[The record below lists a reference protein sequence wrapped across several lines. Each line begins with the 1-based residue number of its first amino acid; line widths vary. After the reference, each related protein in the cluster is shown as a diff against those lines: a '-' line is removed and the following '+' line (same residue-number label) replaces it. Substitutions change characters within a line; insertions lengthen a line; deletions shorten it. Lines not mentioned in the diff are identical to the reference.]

1 MGAGIEPLTRSGI
14 PMAEKISVKASE
26 TDSDEI
32 DLGRLLGTLL
42 DHRWLIIGV
51 TAIFTIIGILY
62 ATLATP
68 IYRSDALIQ
77 VEQNTSNS
85 LLKDIASVLPDAKP
99 ESAAE
104 IELIKSRMV
113 VGKTVSDL
121 SLDIVVQQKYFPIFG
136 KGFSR
141 LMNDEP
147 NKIAVSKL
155 EIPTSWQD
163 EWFELR
169 VIDDSTYE
177 VDAGNSIKIEGKVG
191 QLVKKDNLSILVS
204 DIQAEKGTVFR
215 LKKSN
220 VVTAINNILEDLK
233 VADKGKDTG
242 VLSLS
247 YQGEDSELTNKI
259 LNSISQNYLQQNVE
273 RKSEEAGKSLE
284 FLKEQL
290 PHVRSSLDESD
301 NKLNSYRQKNESVDL
316 TLEAKSVLET
326 MVSVE
331 SQLNELTFKEAEISK
346 LYTKEHPAYR
356 ALMEKRKILEEEREK
371 INKRVGAMP
380 KTQQEILRL
389 TRDVNVGQEVY
400 MQLLNK
406 QQELSI
412 NKASTVGN
420 VRIIDPAALKI
431 KPVEPKKIVILLLSM
446 ISGVVIS
453 MSFVILKTL
462 LHKGIESPEQLEEL
476 GINVYASVPLSE
488 WQQKKDRALLGRN
501 KKANTRSTD
510 LLAVGNPTD
519 LAIEAIRSLRT
530 SLHFAMME
538 AKNNVLMISGAS
550 PAIGKT
556 FISAN
561 LGAVIAQS
569 GQRVLIV
576 DSDMRK
582 GYAHEL
588 LGTQSTDGL
597 SDILSGQCTVAQAVR
612 KTSVENM
619 DFIPR
624 GQVPPNP
631 SELLMHSR
639 FSDFV
644 KWTSE
649 NYDLVLLDTPPIL
662 AVTDAAIISRHTG
675 TSLLVARF
683 EMNTVKEIEVSIRR
697 FEQNGTEIKGVIL
710 NAIVKR
716 AASYYGYGNYNYY
729 TYDYKSD
736 K

>member
-1 MGAGIEPLTRSGI
+1 MT
-14 PMAEKISVKASE
+14 EKTSVKVSE
-26 TDSDEI
+26 TNSDEI

-42 DHRWLIIGV
+42 DNRWLIIGV
-51 TAIFTIIGILY
+51 TAVFTVLGILY
-62 ATLATP
+62 AMLATP
-68 IYRSDALIQ
+68 VYKADALIQ
-77 VEQNTSNS
+77 VEQNQGNS
-85 LLKDIASVLPDAKP
+85 LLNDISSMLPDAKP
-99 ESAAE
+99 QSAAE

-113 VGKTVSDL
+113 IGKTVSDL
-121 SLDIVVQQKYFPIFG
+121 VLDISVQQKYFPLVG
-136 KGFSR
+136 KGIAR
-141 LMNDEP
+141 LSGDEP
-147 NKIAVSKL
+147 GKIAVSRL
-155 EIPTSWQD
+155 DVPESWQD
-163 EWFELR
+163 EVL
-169 VIDDSTYE
+169 SLE
-177 VDAGNSIKIEGKVG
+177 VLPNQQYAVEAGDTVKFTGSIG
-191 QLVKKDNLSILVS
+191 QLENHNGITLLVS
-204 DIQAEKGTVFR
+204 DIAAEPGTIFR
-215 LKKSN
+215 IQKLN
-220 VVTAINNILEDLK
+220 QLTAINGLLDSFS

-242 VLSLS
+242 VLALSLE
-247 YQGEDSELTNKI
+247 GEDPALTAKI
-259 LNSISQNYLQQNVE
+259 LSSISQNYLQQNVE

-290 PHVRSSLDESD
+290 PNVRSSLNEAE
-301 NKLNSYRQKNESVDL
+301 NKLNQFRQENESVDL
-316 TLEAKSVLET
+316 SLEAKAVLDT
-326 MVSVE
+326 TVAVE
-331 SQLNELTFKEAEISK
+331 AQLNELTFKEAEISK
-346 LYTKEHPAYR
+346 LYTREHPAYR
-356 ALMEKRKILEEEREK
+356 ALMEKRKTLEQERDK
-371 INKRVGAMP
+371 LNKRVGAMP

-389 TRDVNVGQEVY
+389 TRDVQAGQEVY

-420 VRIIDPAALKI
+420 VRIVDNAIIQPS
-431 KPVEPKKIVILLLSM
+431 PVKPKKALIVLLAMILGGIASTA
-446 ISGVVIS
+446 
-453 MSFVILKTL
+453 FVILKTL

-488 WQQKKDRALLGRN
+488 WQQKKDRALLGN
-501 KKANTRSTD
+501 KSKKGNTRATD
-510 LLAVGNPTD
+510 LLAVGNPAD

-556 FISAN
+556 FVSAN

-576 DSDMRK
+576 DCDMRK

-588 LGTQSTDGL
+588 MGTDGANGL
-597 SDILSGQCTVAQAVR
+597 SDILSGQRDVTKSVR
-612 KTSVENM
+612 KTAVDNM
-619 DFIPR
+619 EFIPR

-639 FSDFV
+639 FAEFI
-644 KWTSE
+644 KWAGE

-662 AVTDAAIISRHTG
+662 AVTDAAVISRHAG

-683 EMNTVKEIEVSIRR
+683 EVNTVKEIEVSIRR

-729 TYDYKSD
+729 AYEYKSE

>member
-1 MGAGIEPLTRSGI
+1 
-14 PMAEKISVKASE
+14 MAEKISVKASE
-26 TDSDEI
+26 TNSDEI

-42 DHRWLIIGV
+42 DNRWLIIGV
-51 TAIFTIIGILY
+51 TALFAIVGILY

-68 IYRSDALIQ
+68 IYKADALIQ
-77 VEQNTSNS
+77 VEQNSGNK
-85 LLKDIASVLPDAKP
+85 LLSDISSMLPEAKP
-99 ESAAE
+99 QSAAE

-113 VGKTVSDL
+113 IGKTIRDL
-121 SLDIVVQQKYFPIFG
+121 ALDTVVEQKYFPVVG
-136 KGFSR
+136 KGLAR
-141 LMNDEP
+141 ILNEEP
-147 NKIAVSKL
+147 GEIAVSRL
-155 EIPTSWQD
+155 EVPDSWQD
-163 EWFELR
+163 E
-169 VIDDSTYE
+169 
-177 VDAGNSIKIEGKVG
+177 KIELKVLSSTSYQVTAGDIVNFTGTVG
-191 QLVKKDNLSILVS
+191 QLEKQNGLSLLVS
-204 DIQAEKGTVFR
+204 DIAASDGTVFR
-215 LKKSN
+215 LKKLN
-220 VVTAINNILEDLK
+220 ELTAINALLENFS
-233 VADKGKDTG
+233 VADSGKDTG
-242 VLSLS
+242 VLQLSLEGTEPAKIS
-247 YQGEDSELTNKI
+247 KI

-290 PHVRSSLDESD
+290 PSVRGSLNDAE
-301 NKLNSYRQKNESVDL
+301 NKLNKYRQQNESVDL
-316 TLEAKSVLET
+316 SLEAKAVLDT

-356 ALMEKRKILEEEREK
+356 ALMEKRVTLEQEREK
-371 INKRVGAMP
+371 LNKRVGGMP

-389 TRDVNVGQEVY
+389 TRDVEAGQEVY

-412 NKASTVGN
+412 NKASVVGN
-420 VRIIDPAALKI
+420 VRIIDSAATQL
-431 KPVEPKKIVILLLSM
+431 KPVKPRKALVILLSLILGGMLSTA
-446 ISGVVIS
+446 
-453 MSFVILKTL
+453 FVILKTL

-488 WQQKKDRALLGRN
+488 WQQKKDRALLGQGN
-501 KKANTRSTD
+501 KKNVRATE

-561 LGAVIAQS
+561 LGAVIAQA

-576 DSDMRK
+576 DCDMRK

-588 LGTQSTDGL
+588 MGTQSADGL
-597 SDILSGQCTVAQAVR
+597 SDILSGQRSAEQSVR
-612 KTSVENM
+612 NTAVENM
-619 DFIPR
+619 HFIPR

-639 FSDFV
+639 FAEFIT
-644 KWTSE
+644 WAGE
-649 NYDLVLLDTPPIL
+649 HYDLILLDTPPIL
-662 AVTDAAIISRHTG
+662 AVTDAAIISRHAG

-683 EMNTVKEIEVSIRR
+683 EENTLKEIEVSIRR

-716 AASYYGYGNYNYY
+716 AAGYYGYGNYHYY

>member
-1 MGAGIEPLTRSGI
+1 MT
-14 PMAEKISVKASE
+14 EKTSVKVSE
-26 TDSDEI
+26 TNSDEI

-42 DHRWLIIGV
+42 DNRWLIIGV
-51 TAIFTIIGILY
+51 TAVFTVLGIMY
-62 ATLATP
+62 AMLATP
-68 IYRSDALIQ
+68 VYKADALIQ
-77 VEQNTSNS
+77 VEQSSGNS
-85 LLKDIASVLPDAKP
+85 LLNDISSMLPDAKP
-99 ESAAE
+99 QSAAE

-113 VGKTVSDL
+113 IGKTVTDL
-121 SLDIVVQQKYFPIFG
+121 TLDISVQQKYFPLVG
-136 KGFSR
+136 KGIAR
-141 LMNDEP
+141 LAGNEP
-147 NKIAVSKL
+147 GKIAVSRL
-155 EIPTSWQD
+155 DVPASWQD
-163 EWFELR
+163 ETL
-169 VIDDSTYE
+169 SLE
-177 VDAGNSIKIEGKVG
+177 VLPNQQYAVEAGDAVKFTGSVG
-191 QLVKKDNLSILVS
+191 QLESHDGITLLIS
-204 DIQAEKGTVFR
+204 DIAAEPGTIFR
-215 LKKSN
+215 IQKLN
-220 VVTAINNILEDLK
+220 QLTAINDLLDNFS

-242 VLSLS
+242 VLALSLE
-247 YQGEDSELTNKI
+247 GEDPALTTKV
-259 LNSISQNYLQQNVE
+259 LSSISQNYLQQNVE

-290 PHVRSSLDESD
+290 PNVRSSLNEAE
-301 NKLNSYRQKNESVDL
+301 NKLNQFRQQNESVDL
-316 TLEAKSVLET
+316 SLEAKAVLDT
-326 MVSVE
+326 TVAVE
-331 SQLNELTFKEAEISK
+331 AQLNELTFKEAEISK
-346 LYTKEHPAYR
+346 LYTREHPAYR
-356 ALMEKRKILEEEREK
+356 ALMEKRKTLEQERDK
-371 INKRVGAMP
+371 LNKRVGAMP

-389 TRDVNVGQEVY
+389 TRDVQAGQEVY

-420 VRIIDPAALKI
+420 VRIVDNAVIQP
-431 KPVEPKKIVILLLSM
+431 KPVKPKKALIVLLAMILGGM
-446 ISGVVIS
+446 AATA
-453 MSFVILKTL
+453 FVILKTL

-488 WQQKKDRALLGRN
+488 WQQKKDRALLG
-501 KKANTRSTD
+501 KKSKKGNTRAAD
-510 LLAVGNPTD
+510 LLAVGNPAD

-556 FISAN
+556 FVSAN

-576 DSDMRK
+576 DCDMRK

-588 LGTQSTDGL
+588 MGTHGTDGL
-597 SDILSGQCTVAQAVR
+597 SDILSSQCEATKSVR
-612 KTSVENM
+612 KTAVENM

-639 FSDFV
+639 FAEFI
-644 KWTSE
+644 KWAGE
-649 NYDLVLLDTPPIL
+649 HYDLVLLDTPPIL
-662 AVTDAAIISRHTG
+662 AVTDAAVISRHAG

-716 AASYYGYGNYNYY
+716 AASYYGYGNYHYY
-729 TYDYKSD
+729 TYDYKPE

>member
-1 MGAGIEPLTRSGI
+1 MT
-14 PMAEKISVKASE
+14 EKTSVKVSE
-26 TDSDEI
+26 TNSDEI

-42 DHRWLIIGV
+42 DNRWLIIGV
-51 TAIFTIIGILY
+51 TAVFTVLGIMY
-62 ATLATP
+62 AMLATP
-68 IYRSDALIQ
+68 VYKADALIQ
-77 VEQNTSNS
+77 VEQNSGNS
-85 LLKDIASVLPDAKP
+85 LLNDISSMLPDAKP
-99 ESAAE
+99 QSAAE

-113 VGKTVSDL
+113 IGKTVNDL
-121 SLDIVVQQKYFPIFG
+121 ALDISIQQKYFPLVG
-136 KGFSR
+136 KGIAR
-141 LMNDEP
+141 LAGSEP
-147 NKIAVSKL
+147 GKIAVSRL
-155 EIPTSWQD
+155 DVPASWQD
-163 EWFELR
+163 ETL
-169 VIDDSTYE
+169 SLE
-177 VDAGNSIKIEGKVG
+177 VLPNQQYTVEAGDTVKFTGSVG
-191 QLVKKDNLSILVS
+191 QLENHNGITLLIS
-204 DIQAEKGTVFR
+204 DIAAESGTIFR
-215 LKKSN
+215 IQKLN
-220 VVTAINNILEDLK
+220 QLTAINGLLNNFN

-242 VLSLS
+242 VLALSLE
-247 YQGEDSELTNKI
+247 GDDPALTTKV
-259 LNSISQNYLQQNVE
+259 LSSISQNYLQQNVE

-290 PHVRSSLDESD
+290 PNVRSSLNEAE
-301 NKLNSYRQKNESVDL
+301 NKLNQFRQQNESVDL
-316 TLEAKSVLET
+316 SLEAKAVLDT
-326 MVSVE
+326 TVAVE
-331 SQLNELTFKEAEISK
+331 AQLNELTFKEAEISK
-346 LYTKEHPAYR
+346 LYTREHPAYR
-356 ALMEKRKILEEEREK
+356 ALMEKRKTLEQERDK
-371 INKRVGAMP
+371 LNKRVGAMP

-389 TRDVNVGQEVY
+389 TRDVQAGQEVY

-420 VRIIDPAALKI
+420 VRIVDNAVIQP
-431 KPVEPKKIVILLLSM
+431 KPVKPKKALIVLLAMILGGMASTA
-446 ISGVVIS
+446 
-453 MSFVILKTL
+453 FVILKTL

-488 WQQKKDRALLGRN
+488 WQQKKDRALLGN
-501 KKANTRSTD
+501 KSKKGNTRATD
-510 LLAVGNPTD
+510 LLAVGNPAD

-556 FISAN
+556 FVSAN

-576 DSDMRK
+576 DCDMRK

-588 LGTQSTDGL
+588 MGTDGANGL
-597 SDILSGQCTVAQAVR
+597 SDILSGQRDVTKSVR
-612 KTSVENM
+612 KTAVDNM
-619 DFIPR
+619 EFIPR
-624 GQVPPNP
+624 GQIPPNP

-639 FSDFV
+639 FAEFV
-644 KWTSE
+644 KWAGE

-662 AVTDAAIISRHTG
+662 AVTDAAVISRHAG

-716 AASYYGYGNYNYY
+716 AASYYGYGNYHYY
-729 TYDYKSD
+729 TYDYKSE